1 MPTAKDLSHLLPDVI
16 SIARSAGQL
25 ILDIY
30 ENKSYESYTKSDET
44 PVTSADLAAHKL
56 VVERLSEL
64 TPDIP
69 VLSEEAANISLTTRE
84 TWQRYWLVDPLDGTQ
99 EFIARSG
106 DFATIIALVEN
117 NRPVMGVVYGP
128 VSGVT
133 YYAYSGKGAWKIPD
147 MSESLRIETHKH
159 ELPGQS
165 IAIAISRRQD
175 INRITNRLSSQWNYE
190 LVPLGS
196 AALKACLVAE
206 GAVDCLPASGADW
219 RVGHRRDP
227 VYCRR
232 SRRSHTQHTVRTD
245 CRTTSGI
252 RWRTRTLLLLGDA
265 DLPWDKILK
274 GQRLK
279 KGRDNL
285 ALFFTAGPD
294 GEN

>member
-30 ENKSYESYTKSDET
+30 ENKSYESFVKSDET

-56 VVERLSEL
+56 VTERLIEL

-69 VLSEEAANISLTTRE
+69 VLSEEAENIGLETRE

-106 DFATIIALVEN
+106 DFATVIALVEH

-133 YYAYSGKGAWKIPD
+133 YYAYQGKGAWKIPD
-147 MSESLRIETHKH
+147 MSESLRIYSHKH
-159 ELPGQS
+159 ELAGQS

-175 INRITNRLSSQWNYE
+175 INRITQRLSHQWNYD
-190 LVPLGS
+190 LIPLGS

-206 GAVDCLPASGADW
+206 GAVDCYLRLGPTGEWDTAATQCIVEEAGGRILNTQLDPLSYNE
-219 RVGHRRDP
+219 RD
-227 VYCRR
+227 
-232 SRRSHTQHTVRTD
+232 
-245 CRTTSGI
+245 
-252 RWRTRTLLLLGDA
+252 TLENPNFIVLGDA
-265 DLPWDKILK
+265 DLPWDEILK
-274 GQRLK
+274 IK
-279 KGRDNL
+279 D
-285 ALFFTAGPD
+285 
-294 GEN
+294 

>member
-1 MPTAKDLSHLLPDVI
+1 MPTVKDLAHLLPEVI

-30 ENKSYESYTKSDET
+30 ENKSYEAFTKIDDT

-56 VVERLSEL
+56 VTERLKEL

-69 VLSEEAANISLTTRE
+69 VLSEEAADISLTTRE

-106 DFATIIALVEN
+106 DFATVIALVEHHQ
-117 NRPVMGVVYGP
+117 PVMGVVYGP

-133 YYAYSGKGAWKIPD
+133 YYAYKGKGAWKIPD
-147 MSESLRIETHKH
+147 MSESLRIHSHKH

-175 INRITNRLSSQWNYE
+175 INQITQCLSAQWNYE

-206 GAVDCLPASGADW
+206 GAVDCYLRLGPTGEWDTAATQCIVEEAGGRILDTQLTPLSYNE
-219 RVGHRRDP
+219 RD
-227 VYCRR
+227 
-232 SRRSHTQHTVRTD
+232 
-245 CRTTSGI
+245 
-252 RWRTRTLLLLGDA
+252 TLENPNFIVLGDA
-265 DLPWDKILK
+265 DLPWHEILTGK
-274 GQRLK
+274 H
-279 KGRDNL
+279 
-285 ALFFTAGPD
+285 
-294 GEN
+294 

>member
-175 INRITNRLSSQWNYE
+175 INRITNRLSSKWNYE

-206 GAVDCLPASGADW
+206 GAVDCYLRLGPTGEWDTAATQCIVEEAGGRILSTQLEQLSYNE
-219 RVGHRRDP
+219 RD
-227 VYCRR
+227 
-232 SRRSHTQHTVRTD
+232 
-245 CRTTSGI
+245 
-252 RWRTRTLLLLGDA
+252 TLENPNFIVLGDA

-274 GQRLK
+274 VK
-279 KGRDNL
+279 D
-285 ALFFTAGPD
+285 
-294 GEN
+294 

>member
-16 SIARSAGQL
+16 SIACSAGQL

-175 INRITNRLSSQWNYE
+175 INRITNRLSSKWNYE

-206 GAVDCLPASGADW
+206 GAVDCYLRLGPTGEWDTAATQCIVEEAGGRILSTQLEPLSYNE
-219 RVGHRRDP
+219 RD
-227 VYCRR
+227 
-232 SRRSHTQHTVRTD
+232 
-245 CRTTSGI
+245 
-252 RWRTRTLLLLGDA
+252 TLENPNFIVLGDA

-274 GQRLK
+274 VK
-279 KGRDNL
+279 D
-285 ALFFTAGPD
+285 
-294 GEN
+294 